1 MSQIAPKK
9 VFFPSALRNKPLAF
23 GILLIFSFSLFLRF
37 WQLNRFNTLIF
48 DEIYF
53 ADHGFSYLKQ
63 LDLFDVHPPL
73 GKYLLALGIWLHAHL
88 FGGAKTFAEATA
100 VSQIDAIAYRWLNAV
115 TGSLI
120 PLLVGAIAYQF
131 TRRDRLTLLA
141 SGFVALDGLLL
152 VESRL
157 SLINVYL
164 IFFGLIGLWCFGKAI
179 ADNMS
184 LKWLMLAG
192 GFWGACAS
200 IKWNGLGFLL
210 GVYLLYGLAWGLNE
224 IQHWQTSN
232 LNESARKT
240 PIQNPLKSIFQIPIL
255 QFVLSFGVVPFII
268 YRLQWIP
275 HLQLQTNF
283 TFLGMQRQI
292 LGYHESIGS
301 SVEDHP
307 YCSPWY
313 SWIWM
318 RRPVAYYFERLE
330 LQGNTTIFDIHAFGN
345 PILWWLSTLAI
356 AGLIFKWCL
365 TIGNYL
371 TNKRVCGKSFYL
383 QSIIITQY
391 CANFLPWASVSRCT
405 YIYHYMPA
413 SILAFMTL
421 AGWVDSGLGKRHWLW
436 RSLSVG
442 AIAVIIAGFIFWL
455 PIYLG
460 LPLSPEEFNRRMW
473 FQSWY

>member
-1 MSQIAPKK
+1 M
-9 VFFPSALRNKPLAF
+9 
-23 GILLIFSFSLFLRF
+23 LLIFLISLFLRF

-73 GKYLLALGIWLHAHL
+73 AKYILALGIWLHAHL
-88 FGGAKTFAEATA
+88 FGGATSFANATA
-100 VSQIDAIAYRWLNAV
+100 VRELDAIAYRWLNAL

-164 IFFGLIGLWCFGKAI
+164 IFFGLLGLWCFGKAI
-179 ADNMS
+179 AENIS
-184 LKWLMLAG
+184 LKWLILAG

-210 GVYLLYGLAWGLNE
+210 GVYLLYGLAWGLDE
-224 IQHWQTSN
+224 LQYWRTSN
-232 LNESARKT
+232 PNESTQQT
-240 PIQNPLKSIFQIPIL
+240 PTQNPLKFITKIPVL
-255 QFVLSFGVVPFII
+255 QFGLSFGVIPFII

-301 SVEDHP
+301 SVDDHP
-307 YCSPWY
+307 YCSPWH

-318 RRPVAYYFERLE
+318 RRPVAYYFEKIE
-330 LQGNTTIFDIHAFGN
+330 VQGDTTIFDIHAFGN

-356 AGLIFKWCL
+356 FGLIYKWFSTL
-365 TIGNYL
+365 VNWL
-371 TNKRVCGKSFYL
+371 TNERICAKSFYL

-413 SILAFMTL
+413 SMLAFMTL
-421 AGWVDSGLGKRHWLW
+421 AGWVELGLGKRHWLW
-436 RSLSVG
+436 RSLSWG
-442 AIAVIIAGFIFWL
+442 AIALIIAGFIFWL

-460 LPLSPEEFNRRMW
+460 LPLSPDEFSRRMW